1 MNDIVNN
8 YCTYIY
14 KENNN
19 KSANASNTS
28 VNKPKGK
35 NAKKKCNVTDTKT
48 IDKPKEK
55 VKQQKINWV
64 VTPKTTNTTSTTAT
78 VTNNSSFST
87 AVNAQ
92 DIITTCSTPPQK
104 RNVDTDSPF
113 STSSQVFKLKK
124 MLVKGIPL
132 MIYQGVPLKKIFYL
146 LLL

>member
-1 MNDIVNN
+1 MVPK
-8 YCTYIY
+8 

-19 KSANASNTS
+19 KSAIASNKI
-28 VNKPKGK
+28 VN
-35 NAKKKCNVTDTKT
+35 
-48 IDKPKEK
+48 KPKEK

>member
-1 MNDIVNN
+1 MGPK
-8 YCTYIY
+8 

-19 KSANASNTS
+19 KSAKASNKS
-28 VNKPKGK
+28 VN
-35 NAKKKCNVTDTKT
+35 
-48 IDKPKEK
+48 KPKEK

-64 VTPKTTNTTSTTAT
+64 VTPKTTNTSTTAT

-87 AVNAQ
+87 AVNTQ

-124 MLVKGIPL
+124 KC
-132 MIYQGVPLKKIFYL
+132 
-146 LLL
+146 